1 MQTITICVET
11 IYLNRG
17 AEYRQEYR
25 VNGQVL
31 AIIESENTNRK
42 VTADALGIDNLVFS
56 NEPRSDYNSQ
66 AVQYVRNAIQRRYI
80 GINVEYYEYHTECRI
95 NVNEIDLYKEVADF
109 LRNNISYSLNCINNA
124 EGVRGI
130 IAISW
135 KEGNDLA
142 NTFEWLKEVGA
153 HKQAITEFRRAPF
166 DNGLCKLVWTQE
178 QEPEVFATIER
189 AFFDYC
195 TELYK
200 EVEKLPNT
208 KKSTLKRYYSGN
220 KH

>member
-11 IYLNRG
+11 IHLNKG
-17 AEYRQEYR
+17 SEIRQEYR

-31 AIIESENTNRK
+31 ATIESEGTNRK
-42 VTADALGIDNLVFS
+42 VTADALKIENLVFS
-56 NEPRSDYNSQ
+56 NEPRSNYDSK
-66 AVQYVRNAIQRRYI
+66 AVQYVKDAIQKRYLGI
-80 GINVEYYEYHTECRI
+80 GIEYNEYHTECRI
-95 NVNEIDLYKEVADF
+95 NVREIDLYKEVADF
-109 LRNNISYSLNCINNA
+109 LRHNISYVPNCVNGLD
-124 EGVRGI
+124 GVRGI

-142 NTFEWLKEVGA
+142 TTFEWLKESGA
-153 HKQAITEFRRAPF
+153 HKQAITEFRRTSFGDAW
-166 DNGLCKLVWTQE
+166 CELVWTKE

-208 KKSTLKRYYSGN
+208 KKNTLKRYCNGN
-220 KH
+220 KR